1 MGLTNNLGKLSNMI
15 TSTGSAVG
23 IGTSSPARTL
33 SVLGTIGFYNNT
45 GSNDSQLLQYNDGS
59 LSVIASTYG
68 STGAYTPL
76 TFKTSDVERMRVTNG
91 GYVGVNCIP
100 NAQFEVLGSTGGAL
114 TDGIRVSRN
123 TLQSSQYG
131 VINYTSGILNL
142 TGVNTSGGGEIRF
155 NTSDGT
161 TTNERVR
168 ITSAGLVGM
177 GTSNPNSLLDLYL
190 TSVGTYFRGGS
201 DNTAR
206 QLKISS
212 STTTNAGDTH
222 TIDAQS
228 GTGNLVFA
236 VTSTERMR
244 ITSGGSVGIG
254 TSSPSYPLTVYKNA
268 ATDATVGICN
278 TVDTN
283 YVNVGKQGSSAYGAT
298 SAGDAFFY
306 NYGNNLSIMADG
318 PSSIIK
324 FSAGGNTER
333 MRISNNSYGTL
344 LAIGTT
350 SPTNGGSAAS
360 WLTLNGTTAGT
371 YSGGLAFAYNSAA
384 KAYQFWDN
392 NNFYVQN
399 GALGV
404 YLARDASSWS
414 SVSDERLKDITGSID
429 NAVEK
434 LMTLRAV
441 NFSWKSDET
450 NKENLGL
457 IAQDV
462 EKVFPQVVDK
472 NKLSIGVNNNT
483 DDNEYLGVRYQDLV
497 PVLVKAMQEQQQEIN
512 ELKSLIK

>member
-1 MGLTNNLGKLSNMI
+1 MGLTFNNGRNAAAMTSN
-15 TSTGSAVG
+15 
-23 IGTSSPARTL
+23 SSL
-33 SVLGTIGFYNNT
+33 N
-45 GSNDSQLLQYNDGS
+45 
-59 LSVIASTYG
+59 
-68 STGAYTPL
+68 
-76 TFKTSDVERMRVTNG
+76 
-91 GYVGVNCIP
+91 VGVNCTP

-161 TTNERVR
+161 TTNERMR
-168 ITSAGLVGM
+168 ITSAGNVGIGTTSPNQKFNVVNSIDGFSAGISGTTYGLRFDNGGSFAFGGSTIHGVDNTLTSSYQTLGLNGSQIIF
-177 GTSNPNSLLDLYL
+177 GTSYTERMRL
-190 TSVGTYFRGGS
+190 TSVGL
-201 DNTAR
+201 A
-206 QLKISS
+206 
-212 STTTNAGDTH
+212 
-222 TIDAQS
+222 
-228 GTGNLVFA
+228 
-236 VTSTERMR
+236 
-244 ITSGGSVGIG
+244 IG
-254 TSSPSYPLTVYKNA
+254 TSTPYAALQVNGNVHRQFTGTGTSGSPISEEGFVYSEQSNSTA
-268 ATDATVGICN
+268 LAGMWF
-278 TVDTN
+278 TN
-283 YVNVGKQGSSAYGAT
+283 NFQSASGVNVVFKSRS
-298 SAGDAFFY
+298 
-306 NYGNNLSIMADG
+306 DG
-318 PSSIIK
+318 GTV
-324 FSAGGNTER
+324 AER
-333 MRISNNSYGTL
+333 MRISNNSYGSL
-344 LAIGTT
+344 IAIGTST
-350 SPTNGGSAAS
+350 PTNGGSAAS
-360 WLTLNGTTAGT
+360 WITIDGTTAGS
-371 YSGGLAFAYNSAA
+371 YSGGLAFSYNSAA
-384 KAYQFWDN
+384 KVYQFWDN
-392 NNFYVQN
+392 NNFYIQN

-497 PVLVKAMQEQQQEIN
+497 PVLVKAIQEQQQQIE
-512 ELKSLIK
+512 ELRQIVATK